1 MNPLYGRDKE
11 RFLIGRIL
19 GLKVTTKIKV
29 KTRKRKGNRRRTSFK
44 TVVLAEKSYV

>member
-29 KTRKRKGNRRRTSFK
+29 KTRKRKVTGG
-44 TVVLAEKSYV
+44 VLLLKP